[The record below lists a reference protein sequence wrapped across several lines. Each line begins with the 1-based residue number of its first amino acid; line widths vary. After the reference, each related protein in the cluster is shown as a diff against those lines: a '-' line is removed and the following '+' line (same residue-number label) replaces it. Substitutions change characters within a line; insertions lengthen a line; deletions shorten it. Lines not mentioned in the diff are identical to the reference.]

1 MHHDFE
7 KIKRG
12 RPKKKRKKRLTS
24 LKKDFTPTS
33 LREKVS
39 GLIVAGCDAAKGK
52 DTVAILCIY
61 KENGPVYLESPRKPT
76 CAHIRIEK
84 GKREVRTRSYN

>member
-1 MHHDFE
+1 MHVHHDFE
-7 KIKRG
+7 KKRG

-39 GLIVAGCDAAKGK
+39 GLIVAGCDAAAAAKGK
-52 DTVAILCIY
+52 DTVAILCVSI
-61 KENGPVYLESPRKPT
+61 KKTDQFTLNPLANPPVPTLE
-76 CAHIRIEK
+76 
-84 GKREVRTRSYN
+84 